1 MEPPLHP
8 RQRLLRLLKGIAN
21 STVQRAEI
29 RCQCLHDDDAF
40 ELAESLGNS
49 ESLLH
54 LDLTACSI
62 SIAGIIQV
70 FQNVPSCLESLTLAC
85 TSLPPH
91 AVTALATVLPASSS
105 LVALHLDD
113 CRLGNPGLEAMA
125 SAFCNTKTTTKD
137 VGWPSLKVLT
147 LSKNLI
153 CSSHHACQN
162 FGAGLRRLPHL
173 EFLDLSR
180 NRFESCDL
188 EALQLHHLASLRK
201 ISLWDNRLGP
211 LCGLALRDILLHCR
225 SLQELNIRNNALGD
239 VGVVDAFSLLDEDGY
254 REFPLRLLYLSSN
267 LLSDPAAVCM
277 ARQLN
282 TSFPH
287 LTALYMTGNDIG
299 SDGAIEFSRTLS
311 HNSAALKTLDLYR
324 NKIGNRGGEAL
335 AHMIWNDNTHLLDLN
350 ITCNRITNVAL
361 LKAVRFAG
369 KLNRSGRYL
378 LQLHETIPS
387 ALWPLVLEK
396 MNVLLDVRYYFVSHL
411 PELFIT

>member
-1 MEPPLHP
+1 
-8 RQRLLRLLKGIAN
+8 
-21 STVQRAEI
+21 
-29 RCQCLHDDDAF
+29 LHDDDAF
-40 ELAESLGNS
+40 ELAGSLKKS

-70 FQNVPSCLESLTLAC
+70 CQSVPSCLETLTLSC

-91 AVTALATVLPASSS
+91 AATALATVLPVSSS
-105 LVALHLDD
+105 LVELHLDD
-113 CRLGNPGLEAMA
+113 CRLGIGGLEAMA
-125 SAFCNTKTTTKD
+125 SAFRSAKSTTND

-153 CSSHHACQN
+153 CSSHHTSQN
-162 FGAGLRRLPHL
+162 FGAALRRLPHL

-201 ISLWDNRLGP
+201 IALWDNRLGP
-211 LCGLALRDILLHCR
+211 TCGLALRDILLFCR

-239 VGVVDAFSLLDEDGY
+239 RGVMDAFSLLEEEDY
-254 REFPLRLLYLSSN
+254 REYPLRLLYLSSN
-267 LLSDPAAVCM
+267 LLSDPAAVCL
-277 ARQLN
+277 ARQLSA
-282 TSFPH
+282 SFPR
-287 LTALYMTGNDIG
+287 LSALYLTCNDIG
-299 SDGAIEFSRTLS
+299 SAGAVEFSRSLS
-311 HNSAALKTLDLYR
+311 HNSAAFKTLDLYR

-335 AHMIWNDNTHLLDLN
+335 AHMICHENTHLLDLN
-350 ITCNRITNVAL
+350 VTCNHITNVAI

-378 LQLHETIPS
+378 LQLHDTVPS
-387 ALWPLVLEK
+387 ALWPHVLEK

-411 PELFIT
+411 PELFLRN